1 MTLTLASPDQLDPVP
16 VALSR
21 REKAAVL
28 VQILLN
34 EGAKLSLEQLPE
46 DLQTDLA
53 NTLAWLGPVDQAT
66 QDAVIEDFAREL
78 SGQSSHLGR
87 GLSGALRLLEGAIS
101 PVLAQKL
108 RARAGLTRAD
118 NPWERIAE
126 SPTEKLAPLLERES
140 IEVAAVI
147 LSKLNVAK
155 AAEILG
161 QLPGERA
168 RRITYA
174 VSQTSAVRPDAVRRI
189 GLTLASEL
197 AIEPERAFESGPV
210 ERVGAILNSA
220 RSAVRDEVLVGLDET
235 DSAFAEEVRQAIF
248 TFANI
253 PERIDPR
260 DVPKIVRLVE
270 QDVLARAIAA
280 ARGDLEAAGEF
291 LLGAISK
298 RMAETIREE
307 AGEITNQSEEDG
319 EEAMSQVVAV
329 IRQLEGEGEIHLVAG
344 DA

>member
-1 MTLTLASPDQLDPVP
+1 MTLASPDRLDPVKA
-16 VALSR
+16 ALSR

-28 VQILLN
+28 VQILLS
-34 EGAKLSLEQLPE
+34 EGAKLSLEELPE

-53 NTLAWLGPVDQAT
+53 NTLAALGPVDQAT
-66 QDAVIEDFAREL
+66 RDAVVEDFAREL
-78 SGQSSHLGR
+78 SGQSSPFGR
-87 GLSGALRLLEGAIS
+87 GLSGALRLLEGTIS

-108 RARAGLTRAD
+108 RAKAGLTGAD
-118 NPWERIAE
+118 NPWERITE

-147 LSKLNVAK
+147 LSKLSVTK

-189 GLTLASEL
+189 GQTLASEL

-220 RSAVRDEVLVGLDET
+220 RGSVRDEVLVGLDET
-235 DSAFAEEVRQAIF
+235 DAAFAEEVRQAIF

-280 ARGDLEAAGEF
+280 ARGDLETAGEF

-307 AGEITNQSEEDG
+307 AGEITDLSEEDG
-319 EEAMSQVVAV
+319 EEAMGLVVAV

-344 DA
+344 EA